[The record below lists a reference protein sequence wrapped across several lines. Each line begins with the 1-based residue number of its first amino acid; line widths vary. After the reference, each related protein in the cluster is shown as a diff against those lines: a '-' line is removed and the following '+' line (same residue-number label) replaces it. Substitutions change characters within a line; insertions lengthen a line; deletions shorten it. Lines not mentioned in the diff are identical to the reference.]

1 MYHADTSRLVCVM
14 ERHLLTSSDD
24 DLLGDLRRVIAA
36 LDPIPENA
44 LIAARAALDWRT
56 IDAELAELIADSA
69 IDEAA
74 LLVRGSG
81 HVRLLAFEAP
91 ELTIEIEAEQ
101 AGDGVLRLIGQLIP
115 PQTAE
120 VAVLHGDALVAT
132 RADERGRFS
141 AHGVTPGRVS
151 LRCRLDRG
159 PGAARLVETEW
170 TSI

>member
-1 MYHADTSRLVCVM
+1 M
-14 ERHLLTSSDD
+14 ERHHPTSSDD
-24 DLLGDLRRVIAA
+24 DLLGHLRRVIAE
-36 LDPIPENA
+36 LDPIPEKA
-44 LIAARAALDWRT
+44 LLAARAALDWRT
-56 IDAELAELIADSA
+56 LDAELAELIADSA

-101 AGDGVLRLIGQLIP
+101 AADGVLRLTGQLVP
-115 PQTAE
+115 PQPAE

-132 RADERGRFS
+132 RADQRGRFS
-141 AHGVTPGRVS
+141 AQGVAPGQVS
-151 LRCRLDRG
+151 LRCRLDGG

-170 TSI
+170 MSI